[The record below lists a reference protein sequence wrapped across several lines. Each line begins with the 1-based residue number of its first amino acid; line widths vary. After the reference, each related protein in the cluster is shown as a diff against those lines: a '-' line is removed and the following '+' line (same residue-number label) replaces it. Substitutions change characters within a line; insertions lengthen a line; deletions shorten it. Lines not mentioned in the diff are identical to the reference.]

1 MPELSTLIRQYGEL
15 LDQERY
21 LSEQKKLLRT
31 AIADEMARQNLKE
44 TRNEHGSALRTS
56 RFRLLPRRA
65 PVLGLLSSEDMF
77 PFANFTAPRVK
88 ELLVPKYGRETL
100 IPLFEIEKTELLVVK
115 RPPGIF

>member
-1 MPELSTLIRQYGEL
+1 MPELKKLIQEYGEL
-15 LDQERY
+15 LDQEYY
-21 LSEQKKLLRT
+21 LSEQKKRLRT
-31 AIADEMARQNLKE
+31 AISEEMARQNLKE

-56 RFRLLPRRA
+56 RFRLFPRRE

-100 IPLFEIEKTELLVVK
+100 LPLFEIEKTELLVIK
-115 RPPGIF
+115 RPPAVS